1 MHLPDNGRRR
11 CRSSRKTSGW
21 RGLTTAR
28 TRDGGPCTTV
38 AAALRAVPP
47 LSSGSPI
54 YARSPAPFSS
64 AASGPLRLAGA
75 GLARPGR
82 RVAGREAVVDR
93 GVNRFLVPGP
103 IGPVVVRVDAL
114 AVGPGPGGALAVRVA
129 GRVLQPLLVEVDHV
143 AADLG
148 VVGQEAPR
156 QGVVALAEAEEAAE
170 GHDRVG
176 HLAGDLVDHEV
187 VHRAEPLALVVVD
200 RRALDL
206 VGGDQLV
213 GLVGRDID
221 RAARA
226 RADAGFGADVLHR
239 NLPVGGDREETRAAE
254 GQFRGLPAG
263 VPWPRHRQDLARSH
277 LGATARGDAGWGAAP
292 PPPAAKAAVP

>member
-114 AVGPGPGGALAVRVA
+114 AVGPGPGGPLAVRVA

-156 QGVVALAEAEEAAE
+156 QRVVALAQAEEAAE

-213 GLVGRDID
+213 GRDIG

-239 NLPVGGDREETRAAE
+239 NLPVGGDGEETRALE
-254 GQFRGLPAG
+254 RRFRGPSCPRGAGPGAPGPAQT
-263 VPWPRHRQDLARSH
+263 R
-277 LGATARGDAGWGAAP
+277 P
-292 PPPAAKAAVP
+292 PPPWGPPPGGGGGGGPAPP